1 MGQCRRGPSLRTTH
15 LYYLTVKVFKRTC
28 QVMKH
33 PSSSHN
39 RPQGTFLRKLRMRLN
54 HWFWTS
60 QILVFFFCLDQAN
73 RWLTLPHLSPQ
84 VLIIFS
90 DGLDEDV
97 MRLEQE
103 SELLR
108 KSSKKINKNK
118 VCSDEIQNWWTSGW
132 RSVLHVSRLFL
143 VWVDINA
150 LLVVALEGARNP
162 AELQMVEFGRGFGY
176 KLPLSIGMPSV
187 GSTILKQ
194 IVSASC
200 HRSLTKPRAVHSH
213 LYLTPAVSKEP
224 SYPHHPPTPPMTQ

>member
-1 MGQCRRGPSLRTTH
+1 MSSYETPLILSQQTSGNFPPKTEDALKSLI
-15 LYYLTVKVFKRTC
+15 
-28 QVMKH
+28 
-33 PSSSHN
+33 
-39 RPQGTFLRKLRMRLN
+39 LN
-54 HWFWTS
+54 FTDIS
-60 QILVFFFCLDQAN
+60 FFFLFTCLDQAN

-118 VCSDEIQNWWTSGW
+118 VCSDEIQNWWISGW

-224 SYPHHPPTPPMTQ
+224 SPPRTWHSR